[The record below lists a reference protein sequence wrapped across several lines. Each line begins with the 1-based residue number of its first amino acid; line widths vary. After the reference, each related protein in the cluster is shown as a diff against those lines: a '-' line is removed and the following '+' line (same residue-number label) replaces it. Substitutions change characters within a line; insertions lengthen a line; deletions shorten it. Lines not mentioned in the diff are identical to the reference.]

1 MRPHILGLGGSV
13 SATST
18 SRRALDHA
26 LTGASAAGAEVAVL
40 DLADLELPL
49 FRPDV
54 APSAAV
60 QRLIAAVR
68 RADGL
73 LWSSPLYHGSVSAQ
87 FKNAIDWLE
96 LLHADPEPYL
106 HNRVVGLIVTA
117 GGSQAFPAIEAMQA
131 MVRALRGWTAPR
143 VVAVSHAAR
152 ALAEDNPDARTLENL
167 RSLGAEVASAAA
179 RLRRG

>member
-1 MRPHILGLGGSV
+1 MKPYILGIGGST
-13 SATST
+13 SAAST

-26 LTGASAAGAEVAVL
+26 LAGALEAGADVEVL
-40 DLADLELPL
+40 DLATLELPL

-54 APSAAV
+54 APSEAV
-60 QRLIAAVR
+60 QRLVTAAR

-73 LWSSPLYHGSVSAQ
+73 VFSSPLYHGSVSAQ

-143 VVAVSHAAR
+143 VVPVNHASR
-152 ALAEDNPDARTLENL
+152 ALAVDAPDARTVEAL
-167 RSLGAEVASAAA
+167 RSLGAEVASAAT